1 MLPFSLP
8 AKQNSLIYLNFHG
21 QHLKVLIEFNLF
33 VLESLKQEDSI
44 WFDTLLQHREFTFF
58 NVYKTKEFDPLR
70 FLLATF

>member
-21 QHLKVLIEFNLF
+21 QHLEVLIKFNLF